1 MATVRL
7 QRHLGYFVMHV
18 YLPTVLVVVMSWLSF
33 WIDAGATKARI
44 TIGVMSVLT
53 MATQSSS
60 VQNVLPRVS
69 YVKVCGG
76 GGVCV
81 CVCVWGGGGC
91 RLPCLECPTSR

>member
-69 YVKVCGG
+69 YVKV
-76 GGVCV
+76 
-81 CVCVWGGGGC
+81 
-91 RLPCLECPTSR
+91 LSLIHI